1 MFCIYFLP
9 RAELSLGAKSISG
22 SHSYLTWHTFV
33 PLQAQM
39 CLTIRTTLWGIL
51 GIQANAHKKK
61 KKKQKNMHTRQS
73 MVMGMFSVGACK
85 TSRHGLPP
93 ESTRLAS
100 HQ

>member
-9 RAELSLGAKSISG
+9 RAELSLGAKSISS

-39 CLTIRTTLWGIL
+39 CLTIRMALWGIL

-61 KKKQKNMHTRQS
+61 KKTCTPGS
-73 MVMGMFSVGACK
+73 
-85 TSRHGLPP
+85 PW
-93 ESTRLAS
+93 
-100 HQ
+100 